1 MACEVRRFGLNK
13 QILPAETNSAPA
25 WHIRPETSGDHDR
38 VERLVDLA
46 FGPGRFAKTAY
57 RLREGVLPDGRLSFV
72 AQARDSSEL
81 WGSVRFW
88 PVFIGQTSTLLL
100 GPLAVVPELRGRGIG
115 ISLMQSGIS
124 AAAALGEYA
133 AIVLVGDEP
142 YYAKVGFAKL
152 NPGQVRFPG
161 PVDPDRVLG
170 LALKGVALEVLSGDI
185 RRARIDLPVSPNS
198 VGVGPYL

>member
-1 MACEVRRFGLNK
+1 
-13 QILPAETNSAPA
+13 
-25 WHIRPETSGDHDR
+25 
-38 VERLVDLA
+38 
-46 FGPGRFAKTAY
+46 
-57 RLREGVLPDGRLSFV
+57 
-72 AQARDSSEL
+72 
-81 WGSVRFW
+81 
-88 PVFIGQTSTLLL
+88 
-100 GPLAVVPELRGRGIG
+100 
-115 ISLMQSGIS
+115 MQSGIS

-198 VGVGPYL
+198 VGVGPYLYTKG